1 MRVIAGIAKGTRL
14 VAPKGLDVRPTLD
27 RVREALFSIL
37 APRLEGARFLDLFAG
52 SGANGV
58 EALSRGAAAAVFA
71 DSDDCSLQAIRRNL
85 EATHLATRARVA
97 RLALPEGLSTLAVRE
112 QPFDIVFADPP
123 YDFSKYADLLGSI
136 RGESLLAADGV
147 LVIEHATRVDLGADW
162 GGFARGSCRPYG
174 DTALSFFS

>member
-1 MRVIAGIAKGTRL
+1 VRVIAGIARGTRL

-27 RVREALFSIL
+27 RVREALFGIL

-52 SGANGV
+52 TGANGV

-71 DSDDCSLQAIRRNL
+71 DSDDRSLEAIRRNL
-85 EATHLATRARVA
+85 EATRLAARARVVL
-97 RLALPEGLSTLAVRE
+97 LALPKGLSTLAARE

-123 YDFSKYADLLGSI
+123 YDFSQYADLLGGI
-136 RGESLLAADGV
+136 RAESLLAADGI
-147 LVIEHATRVDLGADW
+147 LVVEHATRVDLGADW
-162 GGFARGSCRPYG
+162 GGFARGRCRAYG